1 LPCASRHPDAR
12 VGGCAH
18 CPIRGAYRLPGIA
31 CSRKGEIASRAGWS
45 LVGRRLFR
53 WGDIGHGDIHEAV
66 RVNRVAGCG
75 LPHRRRVRLGEAEA
89 TYALTDAG
97 EWIG

>member
-1 LPCASRHPDAR
+1 M
-12 VGGCAH
+12 
-18 CPIRGAYRLPGIA
+18 
-31 CSRKGEIASRAGWS
+31 
-45 LVGRRLFR
+45 VGRRLFR